1 MSKEQQLWHKI
12 TKNLETK
19 IPENNFKTWFTNAT
33 LSSYQDNK
41 AFIKV
46 PNKFIS
52 IWLHEKYL
60 AEIKASFKSVLKETP
75 EIHFL
80 YHQDLDQQDPAKLQT
95 LIPYQ
100 GSKQSPFNPNMTF
113 DLFLTDAGNH
123 FTFSTAREATKYI
136 KNQTNQYNPFYVY
149 SAPGL
154 GKTHLLNAIGW
165 DINHNYPDLKVN
177 YFSADSFK
185 QTLGFYVKNKARL
198 PEFRAEIYQSDLL
211 LLDDIHLLANQK
223 RVQEEFLSLFNSLFG
238 AKKQIVISGDS
249 PPSALREMDIKIKSR
264 LGWGLLTEIKAPG
277 QVLKVQIVK
286 KQAIRMNLN
295 LTEDV
300 IFYLANS
307 HNSLKSL
314 IKHVN
319 KLETLA
325 SLNPETI
332 NISVIKSLTSDPSRK
347 GIDDI
352 KKIISNY
359 YNISIKNLNS
369 DNKKRIYSYP
379 RQIAMYLTRKYLNL
393 SFNKIGFLFGNKDHS
408 TVVYAI
414 QKIEKIKNDNKKIR
428 EDLKKLT
435 SLIN

>member
-1 MSKEQQLWHKI
+1 MLKEQQLWHKI

-19 IPENNFKTWFTNAT
+19 ISENDFKIWFANAT

-41 AFIKV
+41 VFIKV

-52 IWLHEKYL
+52 IWLYEKYL
-60 AEIKASFKSVLKETP
+60 AEIKASFKTILKETP

-80 YHQDLDQQDPAKLQT
+80 YHQDLNQQDPAKLQT

-100 GSKQSPFNPNMTF
+100 GSKQSLLNPAMTF
-113 DLFLTDAGNH
+113 ARFLTDNNNH
-123 FTFSTAREATKYI
+123 FAFSMAREVAKYI
-136 KNQTNQYNPFYVY
+136 KNQTNQYNPFYIY
-149 SAPGL
+149 SASGL
-154 GKTHLLNAIGW
+154 GKTHLLTAIGW
-165 DINHNYPDLKVN
+165 DINNNYPDLKVN

-185 QTLGFYVKNKARL
+185 QAFGFYAKNKARL

-238 AKKQIVISGDS
+238 AKKQIVVTGDS
-249 PPSALREMDIKIKSR
+249 PPSALRELDVKIKSR
-264 LGWGLLTEIKAPG
+264 LGWGLLNEIKAPG
-277 QVLKVQIVK
+277 QALKVQILK
-286 KQAIRMNLN
+286 KQAMRMNLN

-307 HNSLKSL
+307 HSSLKSL

-325 SLNPETI
+325 SLNHETI
-332 NISVIKSLTSDPSRK
+332 SISAIKFLTNDPSRK
-347 GIDDI
+347 GIEDI
-352 KKIISNY
+352 KRIISNY
-359 YNISIKNLNS
+359 YNISIKDLNS

-379 RQIAMYLTRKYLNL
+379 RQIAMYLTRKHLNL

-408 TVVYAI
+408 TVIYAI
-414 QKIEKIKNDNKKIR
+414 QKIEKIKTDNKKIG
-428 EDLKKLT
+428 EDLKKLI